1 MPNIVEGG
9 VYLIPSK
16 VTTFVIL
23 NYNEANKIV
32 SGKLSY
38 ISRPSKIEQ
47 QAMDLLQNNISYFI
61 NDNNI
66 FYMYHQIH
74 MPLDKFIS
82 LDPIY
87 KYSLSASELSDIMK
101 EDIKLLA
108 GNKNNYFKMQMFSD
122 LVQAETQK
130 EYDLTLIKYLK
141 LLSI

>member
-1 MPNIVEGG
+1 MPNIVKGG

-16 VTTFVIL
+16 VTTFVVL
-23 NYNEANKIV
+23 DYNETYKIV

-66 FYMYHQIH
+66 FYMYHQIN
-74 MPLDKFIS
+74 MSLDKFMS

-87 KYSLSASELSDIMK
+87 KYSLSESELTDIMR
-101 EDIKLLA
+101 ENIKILA
-108 GNKNNYFKMQMFSD
+108 DNKNNYFKMQMFSD
-122 LVQAETQK
+122 LVQAKTQK
-130 EYDLTLIKYLK
+130 EYDLTLIRYLK